1 MLLYLAGQ
9 QAGVVEVVISPLIN
23 NFVLCCFFVPVTM
36 TQVTTP
42 PPPPLCHPR
51 LHWGKWNG
59 LIEGSY
65 GVSWLLWR
73 LSAQSPS
80 PSRLRAWETGVTDH
94 PTPSQPSH
102 QLSHHHLTQIRWQA
116 VQREFIV
123 GCFYGRSQISTR
135 NCLYQNFK
143 CFASAL
149 TVLNFSWEQARWRK
163 WKRIDFL

>member
-36 TQVTTP
+36 TQGTT

-73 LSAQSPS
+73 LSAESPS

-94 PTPSQPSH
+94 PTPSQPS